1 MKLNRQGEDEGD
13 REKSFRSFFFLN
25 DFVVVDWDWRKMMLL
40 LENYSLKVHF
50 HLALIIVQFSLK
62 NEELML
68 IYSMHHLMPY
78 AIHETRRDPRIRSNS
93 FSTYE
98 QTSHVQWERKREKEK
113 YSMTTK
119 AATAIRTTRNKSK
132 FRKEREKTNRIQQI
146 TVSQSKKRERERE
159 REREI

>member
-1 MKLNRQGEDEGD
+1 
-13 REKSFRSFFFLN
+13 
-25 DFVVVDWDWRKMMLL
+25 MLL

-98 QTSHVQWERKREKEK
+98 QTSHVQ
-113 YSMTTK
+113 
-119 AATAIRTTRNKSK
+119 
-132 FRKEREKTNRIQQI
+132 
-146 TVSQSKKRERERE
+146 
-159 REREI
+159 